1 MPAFD
6 VHISQFYVFF
16 LPVPSRTNYP
26 KDTNLTCKSREVSM
40 KPRLVLIHYFLI
52 TIDPYLLPFHAA
64 LATSK
69 ISREPVYTV
78 NLSLLHATPPDVKL
92 TSGNYHQVDLLLR
105 KWTTFPPTTAKEGLK
120 EPRPPSTSHWHY
132 PYYQP
137 MTHPRS

>member
-16 LPVPSRTNYP
+16 LPMPSRTNYP

-69 ISREPVYTV
+69 NIKKAGVYHE
-78 NLSLLHATPPDVKL
+78 SQSSPC
-92 TSGNYHQVDLLLR
+92 Y
-105 KWTTFPPTTAKEGLK
+105 TTRCQANI
-120 EPRPPSTSHWHY
+120 R
-132 PYYQP
+132 
-137 MTHPRS
+137 